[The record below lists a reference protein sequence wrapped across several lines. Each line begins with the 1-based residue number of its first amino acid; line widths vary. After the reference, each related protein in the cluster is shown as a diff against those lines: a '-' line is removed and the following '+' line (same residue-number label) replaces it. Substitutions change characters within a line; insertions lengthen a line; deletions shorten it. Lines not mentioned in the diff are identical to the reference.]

1 MQARRNMPRHC
12 LASAMIGETIS
23 HYQVLEKLGAGG
35 MGEVYRARD
44 SHLGRDVAI
53 KVLPDA
59 FAREPDRLA
68 RFEQEARLLA
78 ALNHPNIAAIYG
90 LEQADGRRFLVLEL
104 VPGNTLAERIAAG
117 PLPVEETL
125 EIERQVAEALE
136 AAHGRGIIHRDL
148 KPANIKVTPEG
159 KVKVLDFGLAK
170 AFGPDAEANLSKSP
184 TATYRTAGEG
194 VILGT
199 AAYMS
204 PEQARCRPLD
214 PRTDIWSFGCVLYEA
229 LTGHQAF
236 SGETVSDTLAAIL
249 KGEPEWNALPA
260 NTPPSIHTLL
270 RRCLH
275 KDMNRR
281 LQHIGD
287 ARIEIEEALSSAA
300 LWPAAPASTEAP
312 RAMTWR
318 RTLPWVLAGL
328 FALTTIIAGWQYRPS
343 WRLAPNPAMH
353 FSVVTN
359 FAGVEAEPSFSPDGR
374 SVAFVSDRGGQSNIW
389 VGLVAGG
396 SLVQIT
402 KDPNLKDRPRWS
414 PDGSKLAYARLNEAG
429 IFDVWIVPALGGTAR
444 KILAGASDPA
454 WSPDGRFLAFAN
466 YATGTIWICDA
477 TGNNPRQLTQEEP
490 NFPFLVHRQPA
501 YSRDG
506 RQMAFVRRRPGPY
519 GELYVAEVATSK
531 MQPLTQDG
539 ALVLSPVW
547 SPGDQFIYFASSRGG
562 ALNLWRIPARGGQP
576 EQVTASQGDDA
587 ELDLS
592 SDGKRLVF
600 STYRVHTNIVEL
612 TIDPKAGLSGFTWLS
627 GDAARNELSP
637 AYSPDG
643 KRIAYFTNRK
653 GAENEAIWVMG
664 ADGSDPVQVVED
676 ERVNVFPRWSGDS
689 QSLVYGSRAR
699 GLQGGFE
706 VRRVALSGQPSE
718 KLPVTAPRTL
728 SNGFG
733 DVARDGRLVFYDS
746 EGKVPVFDPGT
757 KQTRVLEGVRG
768 GLHRWS
774 GDGRRIAYIISP
786 SRQDDSEAGLWV
798 YDFERQPRQVFRGWI
813 AGYAWAG
820 GDELFFVE
828 GKPDLKAWLWRL
840 RLDGTSPE
848 RIPGS
853 VQMVFGYATPIPYVS
868 VDVHPDRR
876 RIAIEAAELNQAN
889 IGMIEN
895 IQ

>member
-1 MQARRNMPRHC
+1 
-12 LASAMIGETIS
+12 MIGQTIS

-59 FAREPDRLA
+59 FACEPDRLA

-90 LEQADGRRFLVLEL
+90 IEQVDGRRFLVLEL
-104 VPGNTLAERIAAG
+104 VPGSTLAERLAAG
-117 PLPVEETL
+117 PLPVEEAL

-148 KPANIKVTPEG
+148 KPANIKVTPDG

-170 AFGPDAEANLSKSP
+170 AFGPDAAADPSNSP
-184 TATYRTAGEG
+184 TATLSTTGEG

-204 PEQARCRPLD
+204 PEQARGRPLD

-236 SGETVSDTLAAIL
+236 GGETISDRLAAIL

-260 NTPPSIHTLL
+260 NTPLNIHTLL

-287 ARIEIEEALSSAA
+287 ARIEIEEALSGAA
-300 LWPAAPASTEAP
+300 TWPAAPASTEAP
-312 RAMTWR
+312 RVTTWR
-318 RTLPWVLAGL
+318 RALPWALAGL
-328 FALTTIIAGWQYRPS
+328 FALTTIIATWQVQRTRRQAS
-343 WRLAPNPAMH
+343 NPAMH

-359 FAGVEAEPSFSPDGR
+359 FTGVEAQPSLSPDGR

-389 VGLVAGG
+389 VGLITGG
-396 SLVQIT
+396 SLVPIT
-402 KDPNLKDRPRWS
+402 KDPNLKYRPRWS

-444 KILAGASDPA
+444 KILTGARDPA
-454 WSPDGRFLAFAN
+454 WSPDGRSLAFAN
-466 YATGTIWICDA
+466 LATGTIWICEA
-477 TGNNPRQLTQEEP
+477 TGSNPRQLTQEP
-490 NFPFLVHRQPA
+490 RFPYFVHSQPA

-506 RQMAFVRRRPGPY
+506 RQVAFLLRRGGPY
-519 GELYVAEVATSK
+519 AELYVIEVATGK
-531 MQPLTQDG
+531 MQALTEDH
-539 ALVLSPVW
+539 ALALSPVW
-547 SPGDQFIYFASSRGG
+547 SPGDEFIYFASSRGG

-592 SDGKRLVF
+592 ADGQRLVF
-600 STYRVHTNIVEL
+600 STYRVHANLAEL
-612 TIDPKAGLSGFTWLS
+612 AIDPKAGLSGSKWLTS
-627 GDAARNELSP
+627 EVARNELAP
-637 AYSPDG
+637 VYSPDG

-653 GAENEAIWVMG
+653 GAENEAIWVME
-664 ADGSDPVQVVED
+664 ADGSNPVQVVED
-676 ERVNVFPRWSGDS
+676 ERVNILPRWSGDS
-689 QSLVYGSRAR
+689 QSLVYGSRPR
-699 GLQGGFE
+699 GLQGALE
-706 VRRVALSGQPSE
+706 VRRVALSGQPPE
-718 KLPVTAPRTL
+718 KLPLTA
-728 SNGFG
+728 SVDMFADFG
-733 DVARDGRLVFYDS
+733 DIARDGRFVSHNS
-746 EGKVPVFDPGT
+746 EGKVQVFDLGT

-768 GLHRWS
+768 VLARWS
-774 GDGRRIAYIISP
+774 ADGRRIAYIISP
-786 SRQDDSEAGLWV
+786 SRQDDPEPGLWV
-798 YDFERQPRQVFRGWI
+798 YDFEHEPRQLFRGWVSW
-813 AGYAWAG
+813 YAWAG
-820 GDELFFVE
+820 GDELFVVE
-828 GKPDLKAWLWRL
+828 GKPDLKGWLWRL
-840 RLDGTSPE
+840 RLDGTPPQ

-853 VQMVFGYATPIPYVS
+853 VQMVFGYWQLMPTVRF
-868 VDVHPDRR
+868 DVHPDHRH
-876 RIAIEAAELNQAN
+876 IAIEAPELNQAN

-895 IQ
+895 LR